1 MIGGVR
7 VTIGASIGPDSI
19 RLTRIFSIDEGN
31 RRCRNLVGL
40 DTGKSVLKCA
50 LSVFASDSAELN
62 TLSVKQLQSLAKQNA
77 AGCQSA
83 EKVGR

>member
-1 MIGGVR
+1 
-7 VTIGASIGPDSI
+7 
-19 RLTRIFSIDEGN
+19 
-31 RRCRNLVGL
+31 
-40 DTGKSVLKCA
+40 
-50 LSVFASDSAELN
+50 VFASDSAELN